1 MIFSTSTPISN
12 SGYQARIYPG
22 DLVPGSNRLDI
33 WKGVIVWADKDCQVH
48 DTGYRSP
55 LDSGLYGRSVSRK
68 ACEAS
73 AERLHEHLNSVIYA
87 LDRFH
92 ENAGYRFETLVDTS
106 TGFTIRDIGMAA
118 VKLLR
123 VSVRIP
129 NSSSTS
135 SMTSA
140 DARFHGL
147 HSADNGCA
155 VSAA

>member
-48 DTGYRSP
+48 DTGFQSP
-55 LDSGLYGRSVSRK
+55 LNIGLYGRPLSRK

-73 AERLHEHLNSVIYA
+73 AERLRDHLDSVIYA

-92 ENAGYRFETLVDTS
+92 EVARCRFETLVETS
-106 TGFTIRDIGMAA
+106 TGFIVRDIAMATL
-118 VKLLR
+118 KLRR
-123 VSVRIP
+123 VSP
-129 NSSSTS
+129 STS
-135 SMTSA
+135 SMTSL
-140 DARFHGL
+140 DVRFHGP
-147 HSADNGCA
+147 HSADNGPA
-155 VSAA
+155 VFAA